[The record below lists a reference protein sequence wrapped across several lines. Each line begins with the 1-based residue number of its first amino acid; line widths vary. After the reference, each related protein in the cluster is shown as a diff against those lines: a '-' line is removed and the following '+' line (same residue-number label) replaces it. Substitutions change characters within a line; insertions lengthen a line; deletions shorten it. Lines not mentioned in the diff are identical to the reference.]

1 MLTQIVCPHGR
12 IQTHI
17 RKAVFTTLFLSG
29 MSAIFGQ
36 DKISEKNTLQKNT
49 TTTIPNDSVDI
60 GGFRVSSDEAKIYE
74 GFLANRGQY
83 ETEEIM
89 INQYIKKIGK
99 DRRRRD
105 LMQKLDDAERANAQK
120 KEVIATEDKTN
131 TQKKEVIATEDKTNT
146 QKKEVIATKRKEGEE
161 FDQVIATVEKA
172 NAEKIKTIE
181 QLKQQLLQA
190 REKKLGR
197 PLTNTEKEEVLKN
210 ALKKQ

>member
-49 TTTIPNDSVDI
+49 TTTLPTDSVDI
-60 GGFRVSSDEAKIYE
+60 AGFRVSQDEAKIYE
-74 GFLANRGQY
+74 NFLSDRAQYGSEQQMTSNYKKRITMNRRKKQL
-83 ETEEIM
+83 EEELAAAKREEARLDQAIVEADSR
-89 INQYIKKIGK
+89 IEGKKQEI
-99 DRRRRD
+99 
-105 LMQKLDDAERANAQK
+105 
-120 KEVIATEDKTN
+120 
-131 TQKKEVIATEDKTNT
+131 
-146 QKKEVIATKRKEGEE
+146 
-161 FDQVIATVEKA
+161 VEKD
-172 NAEKIKTIE
+172 KTIE